1 MINTTEGRITL
12 ILRLFKKNLTSFKQT
27 SVVTMRFIA
36 ELVIVTESLVAIKLF
51 RGKQKQSGTNNH
63 SG

>member
-1 MINTTEGRITL
+1 MTEGRITL
-12 ILRLFKKNLTSFKQT
+12 LLRLFKKNLTSFKQT

-51 RGKQKQSGTNNH
+51 REKQKQSGTNNH

>member
-1 MINTTEGRITL
+1 MTEGRITL

-36 ELVIVTESLVAIKLF
+36 ELVIVTESLGAIKLF